1 MPAKASSQNL
11 LLTGIV
17 IAAVAGVLLGHLAPG
32 TAVRL
37 KFLGEIFLRAL
48 FMMVVPL
55 VIVSM
60 ISGITQLGDI
70 RKLGT
75 LGTRTLIYY
84 LATTAIAVI
93 IGMVL
98 VNWIQPGK
106 GVERKRD
113 EFPDAPY
120 QIRPAPLRGG
130 SNLVLLD
137 PRDRFSVTAYG
148 PGWRVELLDQDA
160 LGKVDPEA
168 KSSER
173 ELPVLTWTD
182 QQGQKIEPA
191 AAGRGLRVRMQERRY
206 SFGQVLEG
214 LVPRNLF
221 AAMMED
227 NLLGLIFFSLLFGA
241 VLSTLGAP
249 GRPVIEFIQGLNEA
263 ILRFVRLLMFF
274 APLGILGL
282 VAARLGQAELSLPG
296 GFLGEL
302 ARVMKYALTVILGL
316 LLHSLIVLPL
326 LLRLLAG
333 RPIAGYLRN
342 LVPALV
348 TAFSTAS
355 SSATLPLTMEGVA
368 KNRVSDRVAKF
379 VLPLGATVNMNG
391 TALYEAVAA
400 IFIAQVYQVPLDFST
415 QLIIF
420 LTATL
425 AAIGAAGIPEAGL
438 VTMVIVLKAAHLP
451 VDGIAAIL
459 AIDWFL
465 DRCRTT
471 VNVWGD
477 MVGAAV
483 VDRLEAGR

>member
-1 MPAKASSQNL
+1 MPAKASSHNL
-11 LLTGIV
+11 LLIGIV
-17 IAAVAGVLLGHLAPG
+17 IAAVAGVILGHLAPG
-32 TAVRL
+32 TALRL
-37 KFLGEIFLRAL
+37 KFLGDIFLRAL
-48 FMMVVPL
+48 FLMVVPL

-70 RKLGT
+70 RKLGP

-84 LATTAIAVI
+84 LATTSIAVI
-93 IGMVL
+93 IGIIL

-106 GVERKRD
+106 GIQRLRD
-113 EFPDAPY
+113 DFPEAAY

-130 SNLVLLD
+130 STLILLD
-137 PRDRFSVTAYG
+137 PNDRFSITAYG
-148 PGWRVELLDQDA
+148 KDWRVELLDQDA
-160 LGKVDPEA
+160 QGVVDPEA
-168 KSSER
+168 KSTEKD
-173 ELPVLTWTD
+173 LPVLTWMD
-182 QQGQKIEPA
+182 AQGQKIEPA
-191 AAGRGLRVRMQERRY
+191 ATGRGLQVRMKERRY
-206 SFGQVLEG
+206 SFLQVLEG
-214 LVPRNLF
+214 LVPKNLF
-221 AAMMED
+221 AAMQED

-241 VLSTLGAP
+241 VLSTIGAP
-249 GRPVIEFIQGLNEA
+249 GRPVIEFIHGLNEA
-263 ILRFVRLLMFF
+263 ILRFVRLIMYF

-296 GFLGEL
+296 GFVGEL
-302 ARVMKYALTVILGL
+302 SRLFKYALTVIAGL
-316 LLHSLIVLPL
+316 ILHGFVVLPL
-326 LLRLLAG
+326 IFRLLAR
-333 RPIAGYLRN
+333 RPISGYVRN
-342 LVPALV
+342 LVPALL

-368 KNRVSDRVAKF
+368 ENRVSDRVAKF
-379 VLPLGATVNMNG
+379 VLPLGATINMDG

-400 IFIAQVYQVPLDFST
+400 IFIAQVYQVPMDFST
-415 QLIIF
+415 QVIIF

-451 VDGIAAIL
+451 VDGIAVIL

-477 MVGAAV
+477 TVGAAV
-483 VDRLEAGR
+483 IDRLEAGS